1 MIAEWYETFHFLRP
15 WWLIL
20 AIVPVWWIIKNFK
33 GGTNKSS
40 WEKVIDS
47 KLLKYLL
54 VKGSSK
60 QRQIT
65 SWLGAIG
72 LLFAIVAAA
81 GPSWVK
87 EEIPALEAENPLM
100 IALNLS
106 SDMQEKDVSP
116 NRLDRA
122 KFKIKDIVASLQNS
136 QIGLMVYSAEPFV
149 ISPFS
154 DDGKI
159 IDNLLSAVSYN
170 IMPVNGDR
178 IDRAIDL
185 AVSSFAS
192 SGYIKGEILLI
203 TSDAGQGLEQAI
215 MSAKKA
221 LSSGYKINVF
231 AINSQQ
237 VEKLKMIA
245 DAGGGKYIQL
255 SGDDSDVREI
265 VNLVD
270 KPNYDFKQGK
280 NWQSVWLDYG
290 YYLLFIPLLC
300 CLYFFRRGILVIGFL
315 FWATSAN
322 AGFFLNDNQEGLVAF
337 NNSDFAT
344 ASQKFKDSEWK
355 GASDYRQGDFETAYK
370 EFAKKSDVRSLYN
383 QGNALAKGGKIDEAI
398 AKYEEVLKVDD
409 KHEDAKFNLEY
420 LKQQKKQQEQQQN
433 QQQQEQ
439 KEQQQNKDQQSG
451 ASGSPQDQTD
461 QQKQQEQEHDDNKS
475 GNQNQEQEQ
484 NTDSDSDDQEDE
496 NKSSQNRPQPVG
508 EDKTENKNQQEK
520 PQTGGAIQQGNDK
533 DEEYDE
539 EIQARAQ
546 QYREIPEDPG
556 GLLRAFIRREYERN
570 RYGD

>member
-1 MIAEWYETFHFLRP
+1 
-15 WWLIL
+15 
-20 AIVPVWWIIKNFK
+20 
-33 GGTNKSS
+33 
-40 WEKVIDS
+40 
-47 KLLKYLL
+47 
-54 VKGSSK
+54 
-60 QRQIT
+60 
-65 SWLGAIG
+65 
-72 LLFAIVAAA
+72 
-81 GPSWVK
+81 
-87 EEIPALEAENPLM
+87 
-100 IALNLS
+100 
-106 SDMQEKDVSP
+106 
-116 NRLDRA
+116 
-122 KFKIKDIVASLQNS
+122 
-136 QIGLMVYSAEPFV
+136 MVYSGEPFV

-185 AVSSFAS
+185 AVTSFAS
-192 SGYIKGEILLI
+192 SEYIKGEILLI

-300 CLYFFRRGILVIGFL
+300 CLYFFRKGILVIGFL

-398 AKYEEVLKVDD
+398 AKYEEVLKIDD

>member
-1 MIAEWYETFHFLRP
+1 MMTEWYTTFHFLRP
-15 WWLIL
+15 WWLLL
-20 AIVPVWWIIKNFK
+20 ALVPLWWLFK
-33 GGTNKSS
+33 SFKSGTNKSS
-40 WEKVIDS
+40 WEKIVDAR
-47 KLLKYLL
+47 LLKYLL

-65 SWLGAIG
+65 SWLAGIG
-72 LLFAIVAAA
+72 MLFAIVAVA

-106 SDMQEKDVSP
+106 SDMQEKDVTPS
-116 NRLDRA
+116 RLNRA
-122 KFKIKDIVASLQNS
+122 KFKIKDIVSSLKNS
-136 QIGLMVYSAEPFV
+136 QIGFMVYSGEPFI

-154 DDGKI
+154 DDGQI
-159 IDNLLSAVSYN
+159 ISNLLSAISYN
-170 IMPVNGDR
+170 IMPINGDR

-185 AVSSFAS
+185 AVSSFAA

-215 MSAKKA
+215 TSAKKA
-221 LSSGYKINVF
+221 LANGYKTNVF
-231 AINSQQ
+231 VINSQN
-237 VEKLKMIA
+237 VEKLKMIS

-255 SGDDSDVREI
+255 SGDDNDVSEI
-265 VNLVD
+265 IGLVD
-270 KPNYDFKQGK
+270 KPSSDFKQSK

-290 YYLLFIPLLC
+290 YYLLFVPLLC
-300 CLYFFRRGILVIGFL
+300 CLYFFRKGILVIGFL
-315 FWATSAN
+315 FWTTSAN
-322 AGFFLNDNQEGLVAF
+322 ASFFLNDNQEGLMAF

-355 GASDYRQGDFETAYK
+355 GASDYRQGNFETAYK

-439 KEQQQNKDQQSG
+439 KEQQQNQDQQSG
-451 ASGSPQDQTD
+451 ASGSPQDNTD
-461 QQKQQEQEHDDNKS
+461 QQNQEKPQDDSKS
-475 GNQNQEQEQ
+475 GKQNQEQEQ
-484 NTDSDSDDQEDE
+484 NSDSNNDTKEDE
-496 NKSSQNRPQPVG
+496 NKNSQNRPQPVG
-508 EDKTENKNQQEK
+508 EDKSDNKNEQEK
-520 PQTGGAIQQGNDK
+520 PQTGGTIQQGNEKDK
-533 DEEYDE
+533 EYDE

-570 RYGD
+570 RYNN